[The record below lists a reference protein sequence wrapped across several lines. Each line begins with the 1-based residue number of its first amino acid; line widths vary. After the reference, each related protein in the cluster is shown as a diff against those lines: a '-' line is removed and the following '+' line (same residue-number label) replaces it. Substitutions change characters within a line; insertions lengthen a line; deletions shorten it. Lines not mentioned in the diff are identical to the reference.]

1 MRILL
6 AVDGSPYTQK
16 MLDYL
21 AAHPEWLGSSHSY
34 TALTVQPQ
42 LPPRAAKALG
52 KEVVTDY
59 YAEEAQKVLGPV
71 HQFLEQHHVNAQ
83 CESKVG
89 HIAETIAEQADAGG
103 FDLLVMGTRGHGAL
117 AKLVM
122 GSVATQVLAQ
132 SKVPVLLIR

>member
-21 AAHPEWLGSSHSY
+21 ASHPEWLGNTHHY
-34 TALTVQPQ
+34 VALTVQPP
-42 LPPRAAKALG
+42 LPPRAVKALG
-52 KEVVTDY
+52 KDLVADY
-59 YAEEAQKVLGPV
+59 YAEEAQKVLAPV
-71 HQFLEQHHVNAQ
+71 HQFVEAHKLDAQ
-83 CESKVG
+83 CDSKIG
-89 HIAETIAEQADAGG
+89 HIADTIAEMADTGG
-103 FDLLVMGTRGHGAL
+103 YDLLIMGTRGYTAL

-132 SKVPVLLIR
+132 SKTPVLLIR

>member
-21 AAHPEWLGSSHSY
+21 ATHAEWLGDTHSY
-34 TALTVQPQ
+34 VALTVQPP

-52 KEVVTDY
+52 KELVNDY
-59 YAEEAQKVLGPV
+59 HVEEAQKVLAPV
-71 HQFLEQHHVNAQ
+71 HQFVETHKLNAQ

-89 HIAETIAEQADAGG
+89 HIAETIAEMALEMPVRFDAQQRVWLG
-103 FDLLVMGTRGHGAL
+103 DEDISL
-117 AKLVM
+117 AIRSEAICM
-122 GSVATQVLAQ
+122 S
-132 SKVPVLLIR
+132 SSLLITV